1 MGGSL
6 TDVPG
11 IEVGHMTRVEQGAR
25 TGVTV
30 VLARA
35 GAVAG
40 VDVRGG
46 GPGTRE
52 IDALS
57 PTSLVERIN
66 AICLSGGSAFG
77 LGSAHG
83 VMEWCRENGLGVDL
97 GRGPTEVVP
106 VVPAAVIFD
115 LGRGGQFTAW
125 PTAADGHAAA
135 ELASSDAPCRGTLGA
150 GTGAITGGLQGG
162 IGSVSVRV
170 GEVWVAALAVVNSS
184 GSAIDPQ
191 SGLPWVQGSYDLHPP
206 DEEEIAALTAARLAP
221 RIAASAS
228 TTQSESGVTAPDSRG
243 PSPLNPG
250 PLNTVIGVI
259 VTSADLTVAEATKLA
274 AVGHDGLAR
283 AIRPAHSMFDGD
295 TIFSLATGQ
304 HLLEAALPSDPA
316 DDHPFLDNEE
326 KKRDRYGAQHTRPG
340 LLNLLLEAGAH
351 CFAEACTDA
360 VLAAQQH
367 LNDPVGP
374 PTYRDCAPGFSRTHH
389 RTDNV
394 T

>member
-1 MGGSL
+1 MAGSI
-6 TDVPG
+6 TEVPG
-11 IEVGHMTRVEQGAR
+11 IEVGHLTRTDQGAR

-57 PTSLVERIN
+57 PTTLVERIN

-77 LGSAHG
+77 LGAAQG

-97 GRGPTEVVP
+97 ARGPTEVVP

-115 LGRGGQFTAW
+115 LGRGGEFTAW
-125 PTAADGHAAA
+125 PTAADGRAAVEAAA
-135 ELASSDAPCRGTLGA
+135 SDVACRGTIGA
-150 GTGAITGGLQGG
+150 GTGALTGGLQGG
-162 IGSVSVRV
+162 IGSASVQV
-170 GEVWVAALAVVNSS
+170 GEVWVAALVVLNSS
-184 GSAIDPQ
+184 GSAINPQ
-191 SGLPWVQGSYDLHPP
+191 SGHPWEPGP
-206 DEEEIAALTAARLAP
+206 DDFQHATEAELAALEAARLAP
-221 RIAASAS
+221 RTATSSSPASS
-228 TTQSESGVTAPDSRG
+228 SSLGMT
-243 PSPLNPG
+243 PG
-250 PLNTVIGVI
+250 SLNTVIGVI
-259 VTSADLTVAEATKLA
+259 ATSADLTVAEATKLA

-304 HLLEAALPSDPA
+304 HLLWAVDPTQPVSDHTLTTTDA
-316 DDHPFLDNEE
+316 E
-326 KKRDRYGAQHTRPG
+326 RDRYGARNSRPG
-340 LLNLLLEAGAH
+340 LLNLLLEAGAN
-351 CFAEACTDA
+351 CFAAACTDA

-367 LNDPVGP
+367 LSDPCGP
-374 PTYRDCAPGFSRTHH
+374 PSYRDCAPGIFPSPSPR
-389 RTDNV
+389 R
-394 T
+394 